1 MNVSKALKKKAPRLK
16 DEKRATAEMESLK
29 MQMLRFQQAA
39 FTTGQRVVIL
49 FEGFDAA
56 GKGTCIRHLTESLDP
71 RSHTVVPI
79 GKPSERE
86 LGQHY
91 LQRFWK
97 KLPDRGHIVVFDR
110 SWYGRVLVEK
120 VEGYATAKRV
130 KDAYREINQF
140 EKMLVD
146 DDIILVK
153 IILVVSK
160 KEQMNRFKARLED
173 PFKSWKITE
182 EDVRNRKRWN
192 DYVKACDQMIKECP
206 GWFVIPSDDKPYA
219 RLEVLKVVTQ
229 ELASLKKFIS
239 KKKRSKRLDDLAKK
253 LLASS

>member
-1 MNVSKALKKKAPRLK
+1 MNVSKTLKKKAPRLK
-16 DEKRATAEMESLK
+16 DEKFAKARMEPLK
-29 MQMLRFQQAA
+29 MLMLRFQQAA
-39 FTTGQRVVIL
+39 FVTGQRVVII

-97 KLPDRGHIVVFDR
+97 KLPDKGHIVVFDR

-120 VEGYATAKRV
+120 VEGYATPKRI
-130 KDAYREINQF
+130 KEAYSEINQF
-140 EKMLVD
+140 EKMLRND
-146 DDIILVK
+146 GIILVK
-153 IILVVSK
+153 IVLVVSK
-160 KEQMNRFKARLED
+160 KEQMARFKARLED
-173 PFKSWKITE
+173 PFKSWKITD
-182 EDVRNRKRWN
+182 EDVRNRKRWD
-192 DYVKACDQMIKECP
+192 DYVKASDQMIENCP
-206 GWFVIPSDDKPYA
+206 GWYVIASDDKPYA
-219 RLEVLKVVTQ
+219 RLKVLQAVTQ
-229 ELASLKKFIS
+229 ELMELKKFIPH
-239 KKKRSKRLDDLAKK
+239 KKRTKRLDDLAKQ